1 MLRLQRLPLVTM
13 TTNSHITIGIDEVG
27 RGPWAGP
34 LLVSAVALDM
44 DKEYQGLADS
54 KKLTKKRRE
63 KLAPYVKRVALG
75 IGLGWVDVRELDRLG
90 MTASLKLGAG
100 RAFRQLPVD
109 VRNNADQIIVDGN
122 IRMLDD
128 PRASTL
134 IKADDKVQAVSA
146 ASIVAKVARDDYM
159 AELGRIFSGYG
170 FGQHAGYG
178 TKAHMEALATKG
190 IIDGVHRVS
199 FAPIKKLMGDNA
211 NRHQSVEDTIG
222 RQAEEVAADYLVGNG
237 FKVIDRNWKTKL
249 CEIDIVAIRGA
260 DLCFVEVKYR
270 KNANAGTGMDAIT
283 KAKLTQMKKAAV
295 IYTQHHPQ
303 TANLNPRLL
312 AISLSGLPPVVDNM
326 VAVNY

>member
-1 MLRLQRLPLVTM
+1 M

-44 DKEYQGLADS
+44 NKKYQGLADS

-63 KLAPYVKRVALG
+63 KLAPYVKQVALG
-75 IGLGWVDVRELDRLG
+75 IGLGWVDVHELDRLG
-90 MTASLKLGAG
+90 MTASLKLGAE
-100 RAFRQLPVD
+100 RAFKQLPVD
-109 VRNNADQIIVDGN
+109 VRNNADRIIVDGN

-159 AELGRIFSGYG
+159 AELSRIFPGYG
-170 FGQHAGYG
+170 FDKHAGYG
-178 TKAHMEALATKG
+178 TKVHMESLRGNGVIK
-190 IIDGVHRVS
+190 GVHRVS
-199 FAPIKKLMGDNA
+199 FAPIKKLLGENT
-211 NRHQSVEDTIG
+211 NKHQPVENTIG
-222 RQAEEVAADYLVGNG
+222 RQAEAVAAEYLAANG

-249 CEIDIVAIRGA
+249 CEIDIVAIRGN
-260 DLCFVEVKYR
+260 DLCFIEVKYR
-270 KNANAGTGMDAIT
+270 GNYNAGTGMDAIT
-283 KAKLTQMKKAAV
+283 RTKLAQMKKAAI
-295 IYTQHHPQ
+295 IYCQSHPQ

-312 AISLSGLPPVVDNM
+312 AVSLSGLPPVVDNV
-326 VAVNY
+326 VAINR